1 MSRLYLSCN
10 HFKSCNNS
18 YKICSLLHVWTRK
31 YFGLHYLLLIT
42 ASILVTFS
50 HAYLCNVIWLQ
61 RFYQAVAL
69 TMSFITL
76 FLQQK
81 SSFLVSCT
89 QGTRP
94 PFVVCSHPHHR
105 MAEVGQVLRKQFCP
119 GCLQTL
125 IAMTSSLF
133 SYCPEIKRNE
143 CLSSDASSES
153 FVWKD
158 LDVGKAAWLW
168 LSRSPSVLQCGAEG
182 WSLHLSKASLLYGSP
197 QSIPESWV
205 LTFQARCSRELQV
218 MLHCYV

>member
-69 TMSFITL
+69 IMSFITL

-94 PFVVCSHPHHR
+94 AFVVCYHPHHR

-119 GCLQTL
+119 KWLPSNPDSNDFKPVFILPWDKEKWMSFFWCFFWKLCVERSWCRQGSL
-125 IAMTSSLF
+125 IVT
-133 SYCPEIKRNE
+133 
-143 CLSSDASSES
+143 
-153 FVWKD
+153 
-158 LDVGKAAWLW
+158 
-168 LSRSPSVLQCGAEG
+168 
-182 WSLHLSKASLLYGSP
+182 
-197 QSIPESWV
+197 
-205 LTFQARCSRELQV
+205 
-218 MLHCYV
+218 